1 MHKSQSERNYEV
13 HQTYSTTK
21 KVSNFLSFVI
31 PRTIKLQR
39 NTIVALLKLAGHP
52 AVSPNQRVLSET
64 TKYLIQHCKLPWTE
78 MLEENFDFLI
88 QIFLRDRTG
97 ILSPDPIVRQIAVN
111 ILSQMGQ
118 AGLLLKIL
126 PEMMP
131 IFNYKP
137 VEML

>member
-1 MHKSQSERNYEV
+1 
-13 HQTYSTTK
+13 
-21 KVSNFLSFVI
+21 
-31 PRTIKLQR
+31 
-39 NTIVALLKLAGHP
+39 
-52 AVSPNQRVLSET
+52 
-64 TKYLIQHCKLPWTE
+64 

-88 QIFLRDRTG
+88 QIFLKDRTG